1 MSIRRIFLRRDTAAN
16 FTSTNPVLSEGE
28 PAFDTT
34 NQILKVGDGVTAWNS
49 LAQFQ
54 GPQGVAGPTGATGSA
69 GATGPAGSTGPQGPA
84 GNDAVGGIQSYT
96 TADLPGNSPNGT
108 IAYDTTISDHVY
120 FKDGRWLK
128 LSDDTLVADRAI
140 EVYILSGQSNAGGT
154 ASSSTLS
161 NYTQKD
167 GSGDLSETR
176 TNILISN
183 NYSSDQSGVP
193 GSFSPSSS
201 HGPEVSFLDGID
213 HLRTKK
219 QFLVKFYSGGSS
231 IDTWNKTQSQATVP
245 TNNRNNW
252 DKLSTSIDNAITWA
266 STNGYTLEWKGFIWW
281 QGESDRAPNDANAKA
296 DYKLKL
302 QTLITDVRTHVNE
315 SELPVC
321 VIEVD
326 NRIADDANGTNSSST
341 SGMSEIQ
348 DAQSEVAD
356 ADNYVEFIDVT
367 QYGHLMAWSGPNG
380 SGKFDGVHWQTE
392 AYVNIGWD
400 TATRINDIIEG
411 TLQYIPPTPNL
422 WLDASDTTT
431 VTYDSAGSQGASEWR
446 DKSGNDYHATQTT
459 GSRQMKYNILQINN
473 LPTLRCD
480 NGDAIWSLN
489 PVPANWQDVYVV
501 ARYDSTYTY
510 NGVNVFR
517 DWYGLFTGTVNNGAN
532 IGIQGTKN
540 TQNLT
545 NGWYQ
550 NIYLNGTLDSRTGI
564 LPDLRSDFLMSISAD
579 FPVSANGY
587 CIGSDRSPG
596 ITPARNWRGPVG
608 EILAFDRKLTDTER
622 QEVEGYLAHK
632 WGLDGKLPSNH
643 PYKNSA
649 P

>member
-1 MSIRRIFLRRDTAAN
+1 MSVRRIFLRRDSASN
-16 FTSTNPVLSEGE
+16 FASTNPVLSEGE

-54 GPQGVAGPTGATGSA
+54 GPQGVAGPTGATG
-69 GATGPAGSTGPQGPA
+69 PQGPA

-96 TADLPGNSPNGT
+96 TANLPANSPNGT

-154 ASSSTLS
+154 ASSSNLY

-167 GSGDLSETR
+167 GSGNLSETR
-176 TNILISN
+176 TNILISTN
-183 NYSSDQSGVP
+183 HSSNQSGTP
-193 GSFSPSSS
+193 GSLDPSGN

-219 QFLVKFYSGGSS
+219 QFLVKYYSGGSS

-252 DKLSTSIDNAITWA
+252 DKLATSIDNAIAWA
-266 STNGYTLEWKGFIWW
+266 TTAGYTLEWKGFVWW
-281 QGESDRAPNDANAKA
+281 QGESDRAPTDPNAKA

-326 NRIADDANGTNSSST
+326 NRIADDANGTNSAST

-348 DAQSEVAD
+348 DAQSEVAQ

-367 QYGHLMAWSGPNG
+367 HYGHLMDWSGPNAG
-380 SGKFDGVHWQTE
+380 GKFDGVHWQTE

-400 TATRINDIIEG
+400 TAERMNDIIEG
-411 TLQYIPPTPNL
+411 TLQYIPPSPNL

-431 VTYDSAGSQGASEWR
+431 VTYDSAGTQGVSEWR
-446 DKSGNDYHATQTT
+446 DKSGNDYHSTQTT
-459 GSRQMKYNILQINN
+459 GSRQMKYNVIQING

-480 NGDAIWSLN
+480 SWDAIWSLN
-489 PVPANWQDVYVV
+489 PVPANWQDLYIV
-501 ARYDSTYTY
+501 ARYDSSYTDS
-510 NGVNVFR
+510 NGVNVFQ
-517 DWYGLFTGTVNNGAN
+517 DWYGLFTGTVNNSGN

-545 NGWYQ
+545 GGWYQ
-550 NIYLNGTLDSRTGI
+550 NIYLNGTADSQSGI
-564 LPDLRSDFLMSISAD
+564 LPDLRSNFLMSVSAD
-579 FPVSANGY
+579 FPIAANGY

-596 ITPARNWRGPVG
+596 IIPARNWRGPVG
-608 EILAFDRKLTDTER
+608 EVIAFGRKLTDAER

-632 WGLDGKLPSNH
+632 WGLAANLPSNH
-643 PYKNSA
+643 PYKTTA